1 MTSQPIRLIMMMLL
15 VLAMPALLTATRQLR
30 ADPAKYDEFNRV
42 LSTIKLELPDTSFS
56 TSGLEVAISEL
67 ECADLSIEDLAID
80 HSPVSS
86 TMQQMTINVDGVAV
100 TCTFKFDYKWSFFS
114 GSGLGSGVL
123 GRSSTASLDIDFLS
137 TDFGQEPPEVVDM
150 SRCETQVKI
159 DGLSFSNAGLMSG
172 VANMMED
179 GLRGKIEGELNEVIC
194 DELRGWGEQMF
205 LDLLSMLSSG
215 TEGYLVSVEN
225 EPLFMEAE
233 GSSEEYI
240 NLQKVQAL
248 AVNLTGLDLAAIAS
262 SFLENDASF
271 DVNAFVNNMLE
282 DGQFEVELPSI
293 MENFEVDMDELL
305 SNTTLSLQSL
315 RINGLD
321 EIEDLDLLKLIGEQ
335 TFENSLAFNQLT
347 VDIDMM
353 LQMKQTD
360 EIIQESFTATM
371 DLNNVDINFAAYLG
385 INKSTLGGLKIG
397 SLLHVEDILPCL
409 LSAVDA
415 FQLTTLD
422 VSFDELTTPMLS
434 GFEDEGLEY
443 VISNSMLALYEMY
456 EATLVKALPGFVS
469 TLGRDALSDYA
480 YDAIMENGSCPE
492 AKTSASDNV
501 DFRDLLLPSE
511 EALELN
517 GRGTEP
523 YGDLF
528 RKIFSLVEP
537 MLSSVND
544 NGLSWVDAILPS
556 KLNVVDGDLVIGD
569 LFHQKMSVDLNGL
582 DADIELGVSDV
593 KVENIDSIGR
603 LSFLQPMMD
612 EPSTLDNMA
621 LIGVGDDPLR
631 LSATLL
637 IKGKGDKVEVYNH
650 LRLGLSLANID
661 MVAHILAEIEETS
674 FFEFPF
680 RDATNINCWMAS
692 IVTPIL
698 DRYGLRTGDADS
710 GLVLR
715 QLAVV
720 VAEARFDMECILCT
734 SPLLLEMD
742 SFFSSADGI
751 ADTTSVANMLFDYAT
766 DLLEG
771 PLVQSQLDRMLNDA
785 STKCPHSASYQKN
798 FVAAEYEDLEP
809 IQQEETSI
817 SFLFAV
823 AGVVG
828 ASLTI
833 TFVVYSIAKA
843 ITLWRH
849 YRWVNTLSEA
859 QRTEL
864 EDMQNDEKRQQKDLN
879 KRTTA
884 LICSNEVPIVLRLGM
899 PLIILGNIGLFLSG
913 HLSLGGQVDIHGA
926 VAGQDFLVEGFY
938 DFSVL
943 SSTIEMWEAGAHAL
957 AILIAIFSIIWPY
970 TKQLITLTLWICPT
984 SLIGSKKRGSIL
996 HWLDVLGKV
1005 SPGRAL
1011 LYRWNLRSANVY
1023 I

>member
-1 MTSQPIRLIMMMLL
+1 MVFFMLL
-15 VLAMPALLTATRQLR
+15 LLAIAMPVLSTATRQLR
-30 ADPAKYDEFNRV
+30 ADPTKYDEFNKV
-42 LSTIKLELPDTSFS
+42 LSTIVLDLPDTSLT
-56 TSGLEVAISEL
+56 TSGLEVSITEL
-67 ECADLSIEDLAID
+67 ECANLSIEDLAID
-80 HSPVSS
+80 HSPMSS
-86 TMQQMTINVDGVAV
+86 MMQQMTIDVDGVVV
-100 TCTFKFDYKWSFFS
+100 TCTFKFDYMWSFFS

-123 GRSSTASLDIDFLS
+123 SPSSTASLDVDFMS
-137 TDFGQEPPEVVDM
+137 TDFGEEPPEAVDM

-159 DGLSFSNAGLMSG
+159 ADLSFSNAGLMSG
-172 VANMMED
+172 IANMMED
-179 GLRGKIEGELNEVIC
+179 GLRGKIEGELNGVIC
-194 DELRGWGEQMF
+194 DELIDWGEEMF

-215 TEGYLVSVEN
+215 TKGYLAPVEN
-225 EPLFMEAE
+225 EPLLMEAG
-233 GSSEEYI
+233 GSGEEYI

-248 AVNLTGLDLAAIAS
+248 AVNLTGMDLQGIVS
-262 SFLENDASF
+262 TFLEEDASF
-271 DVNAFVNNMLE
+271 DVNVLVSNILE

-293 MENFEVDMDELL
+293 MENFEVDMSELL
-305 SNTTLSLQSL
+305 SNTTLSLLSL

-321 EIEDLDLLKLIGEQ
+321 AIEDIELLKLIGEQ
-335 TFENSLAFNQLT
+335 TFENSLAFNRLT

-360 EIIQESFTATM
+360 EIIQETFTVTM
-371 DLNNVDINFAAYLG
+371 DLNNVAINFAAYLG
-385 INKSTLGGLKIG
+385 ISKSTLGGLKIG

-415 FQLTTLD
+415 VQLTTLD

-443 VISNSMLALYEMY
+443 VISSSMLALYEMY
-456 EATLVKALPGFVS
+456 EATLAKALPGFVS
-469 TLGRDALSDYA
+469 TLGREALSDYA
-480 YDAIMENGSCPE
+480 YDAVMENGRCPE
-492 AKTSASDNV
+492 AKTSAGDNVV

-523 YGDLF
+523 YGNLF
-528 RKIFSLVEP
+528 RKIFSFVEP
-537 MLSSVND
+537 MLSSVNG

-556 KLNVVDGDLVIGD
+556 KLNVVDGDLVIAD
-569 LFHQKMSVDLNGL
+569 LFHQKMSVSLNGL

-593 KVENIDSIGR
+593 KVENVGSIGSIS
-603 LSFLQPMMD
+603 LLQPMLD
-612 EPSTLDNMA
+612 APSTLDNMVS
-621 LIGVGDDPLR
+621 IGVGEDPLR

-637 IKGKGDKVEVYNH
+637 IKGKGDKVEVDNH
-650 LRLGLSLANID
+650 LRLGLSLANVD
-661 MVAHILAEIEETS
+661 LAAHILAHIQETS
-674 FFEFPF
+674 FFGFPF
-680 RDATNINCWMAS
+680 RDVNNINCWLAS

-698 DRYGLRTGDADS
+698 DRYRLRTGDADS

-715 QLAVV
+715 QLAVA
-720 VAEARFDMECILCT
+720 VAEAKFDMECILCT

-742 SFFSSADGI
+742 SFFSSTEGV
-751 ADTTSVANMLFDYAT
+751 ADTTAVVNMLFNYAT
-766 DLLEG
+766 ELFEG
-771 PLVQSQLDRMLNDA
+771 PMVQSQLDRMLNDA
-785 STKCPHSASYQKN
+785 STKCPHSPTYQQS
-798 FVAAEYEDLEP
+798 FVAATYEDLEP

-833 TFVVYSIAKA
+833 AFVVYSIAKS

-849 YRWVNTLSEA
+849 YRWVNSLSEA

-884 LICSNEVPIVLRLGM
+884 LICSSEVPIVLRLGV

-926 VAGQDFLVEGFY
+926 VAGQDWVIEGFY

-943 SSTIEMWEAGAHAL
+943 SSTLEMWEAGAHAL

-984 SLIGSKKRGSIL
+984 SLIGSKNRGSIL

-1005 SPGRAL
+1005 SPRRAIFCTDL
-1011 LYRWNLRSANVY
+1011 VLC
-1023 I
+1023 

>member
-1 MTSQPIRLIMMMLL
+1 MPQPNRLIIMML
-15 VLAMPALLTATRQLR
+15 ALLLPVLSSTAARQLR
-30 ADPAKYDEFNRV
+30 ADPTKYDEFNKV

-56 TSGLEVAISEL
+56 TSGLDVSIKEL
-67 ECADLSIEDLAID
+67 ECADLSIEDLDIS
-80 HSPVSS
+80 HSPLSN
-86 TMQQMTINVDGVAV
+86 TMQQMTIDVDGVVAR
-100 TCTFKFDYKWSFFS
+100 CTFKFDYRWSFFS

-123 GRSSTASLDIDFLS
+123 GRSSTASLDIDFMS
-137 TDFGQEPPEVVDM
+137 TDFAEEPPEAVDV
-150 SRCETQVKI
+150 SRCETRVKI
-159 DGLSFSNAGLMSG
+159 DGLTFSNAGLMSG

-179 GLRGKIEGELNEVIC
+179 GFRGRIEGELNGVIC
-194 DELRGWGEQMF
+194 DELIDWSEEMF
-205 LDLLSMLSSG
+205 LNLLSMLSSG
-215 TEGYLVSVEN
+215 TEGYLVPVEN
-225 EPLFMEAE
+225 EPLLMEAG

-240 NLQKVQAL
+240 NLQEVQAL
-248 AVNLTGLDLAAIAS
+248 VVNMTGFDLTALAS
-262 SFLENDASF
+262 SFLENDTSF
-271 DVNAFVNNMLE
+271 DVSALFDNILE

-293 MENFEVDMDELL
+293 MENSEVDMGELL

-321 EIEDLDLLKLIGEQ
+321 AIEDLELLKLIGDQ
-335 TFENSLAFNQLT
+335 TFENSLVFNRLT
-347 VDIDMM
+347 VDIDML

-360 EIIQESFTATM
+360 ETIQESFTATM
-371 DLNNVDINFAAYLG
+371 DLNNVAINFAAFLG

-409 LSAVDA
+409 LSAID

-422 VSFDELTTPMLS
+422 IISFDELTTPMLS

-456 EATLVKALPGFVS
+456 EATLAKALPGFVS
-469 TLGRDALSDYA
+469 MLGRKALSDYA
-480 YDAIMENGSCPE
+480 YDTVMENGSCPE
-492 AKTSASDNV
+492 AKTSAIDIV

-528 RKIFSLVEP
+528 RKIFSFVEP
-537 MLSSVND
+537 MLSSANKNV
-544 NGLSWVDAILPS
+544 LPWVDAILPS
-556 KLNVVDGDLVIGD
+556 KMNVVDGDLVIGD
-569 LFHQKMSVDLNGL
+569 LFHQTMSVSLNGL

-593 KVENIDSIGR
+593 QVTNIDSIGR
-603 LSFLQPMMD
+603 LGFLQPMMD
-612 EPSTLDNMA
+612 EPSTLENTA

-637 IKGKGDKVEVYNH
+637 IKGKGDKVEVHNH

-661 MVAHILAEIEETS
+661 LVAHILAEIEETS
-674 FFEFPF
+674 FFEFPL

-720 VAEARFDMECILCT
+720 VAEARFDMDCILCT

-742 SFFSSADGI
+742 SFLSSTEGI
-751 ADTTSVANMLFDYAT
+751 ADTTSVANMLFEYAAG
-766 DLLEG
+766 LLEG
-771 PLVQSQLDRMLNDA
+771 PMVQSQLDRMLNDA
-785 STKCPHSASYQKN
+785 STKCPHSPSYQKS
-798 FVAAEYEDLEP
+798 FVAAKYEDLEP
-809 IQQEETSI
+809 IQQKEFSI

-833 TFVVYSIAKA
+833 AFVVYSIAKV

-849 YRWVNTLSEA
+849 NRWVNTLSDA
-859 QRTEL
+859 QRADL
-864 EDMQNDEKRQQKDLN
+864 EEMQNDEKRQESDLH

-884 LICSNEVPIVLRLGM
+884 LACSNEVPVVLRFGI

-926 VAGQDFLVEGFY
+926 IAGQDFLVEGFY

-970 TKQLITLTLWICPT
+970 TKQLITLSLWICPT

-1005 SPGRAL
+1005 SPGRA
-1011 LYRWNLRSANVY
+1011 
-1023 I
+1023 